1 MTAASRYSSM
11 NSWLKAATCCAWR
24 NSSVTR
30 IREASDVSLTRL
42 MNVLDSGG
50 TDTRAA
56 CGRMIRTSDCRRDM
70 PMVWPASHCPLGTD
84 RMAARMTSA
93 A

>member
-1 MTAASRYSSM
+1 M
-11 NSWLKAATCCAWR
+11 R

-30 IREASDVSLTRL
+30 IKDASEVSFTRD
-42 MNVLDSGG
+42 MKVLDNGG

-56 CGRMIRTSDCRRDM
+56 WGRMMRTSVCGLDM
-70 PMVWPASHCPLGTD
+70 PMVWPASHWPLGTD
-84 RMAARMTSA
+84 RMAARMISA